1 MYEIVPD
8 EPDWDEYEVEQ
19 ARIHRHNK
27 RIATMYEREEII
39 REEEEI
45 ENAGN

>member
-1 MYEIVPD
+1 MNEIVPD
-8 EPDWDEYEVEQ
+8 ELDWDEYEAEQ
-19 ARIHRHNK
+19 SRIHRHNK
-27 RIATMYEREEII
+27 RMAAVYEREEMI

>member
-1 MYEIVPD
+1 MNEIAPD
-8 EPDWDEYEVEQ
+8 TPDRDEYEAEQ

-27 RIATMYEREEII
+27 RMAAMYEREEII
-39 REEEEI
+39 REEKEI

>member
-8 EPDWDEYEVEQ
+8 EPDWDEYEAEQ
-19 ARIHRHNK
+19 TRIHRHNK
-27 RIATMYEREEII
+27 RIAAMYEREEII
-39 REEEEI
+39 REEEGI

>member
-1 MYEIVPD
+1 MIEIVPD
-8 EPDWDEYEVEQ
+8 TPDWDEYEAEQ

-27 RIATMYEREEII
+27 RMAVMHEREEMI